1 MRVDGLSSDG
11 QPGGDLAPTYRP
23 GVDVAK
29 LMAMF
34 GVVAT
39 HVVGYGLRPAPD
51 AAHPAAIRLLHDG
64 LYPVFL
70 AGLDVFAIASGF
82 LGVASRF
89 RASRLVR
96 IWLQMLA
103 TGAAM
108 TAFLAATGL
117 APVTAEDVRALLL
130 PLSNGQWWYMT
141 AYFPLA
147 LVAPLL
153 NEGLRRLPRRGLE
166 ALLLFTLVPVAAL
179 DFCTTA
185 GCLPVLRGYSFQW
198 LLLCYLLGAYL
209 RLHDPLRRLSARAAL
224 LGALALAGLSCLGS
238 GLLPHLPAGPLAQV
252 AAKVHF
258 HDFTSPCVIGIAIL
272 VFALCQK
279 IPARA
284 GQGGALRTLAAA
296 TLGVYLIHVQPCFW
310 SRVFVPRMGAL
321 AASSAWDWL
330 ARGLGLS
337 LAVFAACLALD
348 LLRARLFAL
357 LRLDALCDGL
367 CARVAALVKGK
378 AAP

>member
-11 QPGGDLAPTYRP
+11 QPGGDLAPAYRP

-29 LMAMF
+29 LVAMF

-51 AAHPAAIRLLHDG
+51 AAHPAA
-64 LYPVFL
+64 
-70 AGLDVFAIASGF
+70 
-82 LGVASRF
+82 
-89 RASRLVR
+89 
-96 IWLQMLA
+96 
-103 TGAAM
+103 
-108 TAFLAATGL
+108 
-117 APVTAEDVRALLL
+117 
-130 PLSNGQWWYMT
+130 
-141 AYFPLA
+141 
-147 LVAPLL
+147 
-153 NEGLRRLPRRGLE
+153 
-166 ALLLFTLVPVAAL
+166 
-179 DFCTTA
+179 
-185 GCLPVLRGYSFQW
+185 
-198 LLLCYLLGAYL
+198 
-209 RLHDPLRRLSARAAL
+209 
-224 LGALALAGLSCLGS
+224 
-238 GLLPHLPAGPLAQV
+238 
-252 AAKVHF
+252 KVHF

-272 VFALCQK
+272 AFALCQK

-284 GQGGALRTLAAA
+284 GKGGALRALAAA

-337 LAVFAACLALD
+337 FAVFAACLALD

-367 CARVAALVKGK
+367 CARVAALVKGT